1 MANIKN
7 FRKEQYIR
15 EDLENELTKFVS
27 NFGIS
32 SYLVSDLKRKYHVL
46 DYFKKDDYYVFNV
59 QEKGWDKQ
67 ISILD
72 MSEIDDWKVTGEYD
86 PSTAKHKLKALPR
99 ELKAAIKE
107 FIEFY
112 RYTHDPHYEEKLQEM
127 RDNMRLFNMDNE
139 GRTVTEAQWREAADN
154 CDDIRNKGDSRA
166 VVVDDS
172 IVCINGAAAIEQ
184 LPEFQEWEGK
194 KRVVYGYDPRK
205 ASNLL
210 YDACEKSN
218 GVYRGHRVRYAERD
232 EILAQIETL
241 NM

>member
-32 SYLVSDLKRKYHVL
+32 SYLVSDLKRKYHIL

-72 MSEIDDWKVTGEYD
+72 MFEIDDWKVTGEYD

-112 RYTHDPHYEEKLQEM
+112 RYTHDPHYEEKLQKM
-127 RDNMRLFNMDNE
+127 RDNMQLLSIDENDRV
-139 GRTVTEAQWREAADN
+139 VTKAQWLEAADN
-154 CDDIRNKGDSRA
+154 CDDIRSHGDSRA
-166 VVVDDS
+166 VVIDDS
-172 IVCINGAAAIEQ
+172 TVCINASAAIEKFSGFE
-184 LPEFQEWEGK
+184 EFREK
-194 KRVVYGYDPRK
+194 KKVRDPRK
-205 ASNLL
+205 DGDLL
-210 YDACEKSN
+210 YDACEVSN
-218 GVYRGHRVRYAERD
+218 GTFKGHRVRYAERD
-232 EILAQIETL
+232 EILAQIEML